1 MSIDNYALERLDDTL
16 DEIETVADSIEME
29 LDDRVQEVTLGD
41 ELRDMVSKARG
52 YLRDIES
59 SAEDDDEDL
68 LELDPSDLPSADVED
83 FKSRVLDAIPSGASM
98 KFRMDVEEMLEKFN
112 GVY

>member
-16 DEIETVADSIEME
+16 DEIEELADDQPEIEE
-29 LDDRVQEVTLGD
+29 AVE
-41 ELRDMVSKARG
+41 KARH
-52 YLRDIES
+52 YLRDIEDY
-59 SAEDDDEDL
+59 DDDDDDL
-68 LELDPSDLPSADVED
+68 LELDPSDLPSEDIGD
-83 FKSRVLDAIPSGASM
+83 FKTRVLDAIPSGASM

>member
-1 MSIDNYALERLDDTL
+1 MSIDNYAVERLEDTL
-16 DEIETVADSIEME
+16 DEIETVADSIEIE

-41 ELRDMVSKARG
+41 DLREMVSKARG
-52 YLRDIES
+52 YLRDIENS
-59 SAEDDDEDL
+59 DDDEDM
-68 LELDPSDLPSADVED
+68 LELDPSDLPSADIAD

-98 KFRMDVEEMLEKFN
+98 KFRMDVEEMLEKFK

>member
-1 MSIDNYALERLDDTL
+1 MSIDNYAVERLDDTL
-16 DEIETVADSIEME
+16 DEIEDLADGNIEIE
-29 LDDRVQEVTLGD
+29 DAVHR
-41 ELRDMVSKARG
+41 ARG
-52 YLRDIES
+52 YISDIKDS
-59 SAEDDDEDL
+59 DDDL
-68 LELDPSDLPSADVED
+68 SSSDVQE

>member
-16 DEIETVADSIEME
+16 DEIEELADDQPEIEE
-29 LDDRVQEVTLGD
+29 AVE
-41 ELRDMVSKARG
+41 KARR
-52 YLRDIES
+52 YLRDIENS
-59 SAEDDDEDL
+59 DDDDDL
-68 LELDPSDLPSADVED
+68 LELDPDDLPSADVQD
-83 FKSRVLDAIPSGASM
+83 FKTRVLDAIPSGASM

>member
-16 DEIETVADSIEME
+16 DEIESVAGSIDME
-29 LDDRVQEVTLGD
+29 LEDRVENPDLGD
-41 ELRDMVSKARG
+41 DLRELVDKARG
-52 YLRDIES
+52 YLQDIENS
-59 SAEDDDEDL
+59 DDDDDM
-68 LELDPSDLPSADVED
+68 LELDPADFPAADIQD

-98 KFRMDVEEMLEKFN
+98 KFRMDIEEMLEKFN

>member
-1 MSIDNYALERLDDTL
+1 MSIDNYAVERLDNTL
-16 DEIETVADSIEME
+16 DEIEELADDQIEIEE
-29 LDDRVQEVTLGD
+29 LVD
-41 ELRDMVSKARG
+41 KARG
-52 YLRDIES
+52 YLRDIENS
-59 SAEDDDEDL
+59 DDDEDM
-68 LELDPSDLPSADVED
+68 LELDPSDLPSADIAD

>member
-16 DEIETVADSIEME
+16 DEIEELADDQPEIEE
-29 LDDRVQEVTLGD
+29 AVE
-41 ELRDMVSKARG
+41 KARH
-52 YLRDIES
+52 YLRDIEDY
-59 SAEDDDEDL
+59 DDDDDDL
-68 LELDPSDLPSADVED
+68 LELDPSDLPSADIGD
-83 FKSRVLDAIPSGASM
+83 FKTRVLDAIPSGASM

>member
-1 MSIDNYALERLDDTL
+1 MSIDNYAVERLDDTL
-16 DEIETVADSIEME
+16 DEIEDLADGNTEIE
-29 LDDRVQEVTLGD
+29 DAIHR
-41 ELRDMVSKARG
+41 ARG
-52 YLRDIES
+52 YLQDIEDS
-59 SAEDDDEDL
+59 DEDDDL
-68 LELDPSDLPSADVED
+68 LELDPEDLPSADVQD

>member
-1 MSIDNYALERLDDTL
+1 MSIDNYAVERLDDIL
-16 DEIETVADSIEME
+16 DEIENLADDQPDIE
-29 LDDRVQEVTLGD
+29 DAVR
-41 ELRDMVSKARG
+41 RARG
-52 YLRDIES
+52 YLSDIENS
-59 SAEDDDEDL
+59 DDDD
-68 LELDPSDLPSADVED
+68 DLPSADVQD

>member
-16 DEIETVADSIEME
+16 DEIEDLADDQPEIEE
-29 LDDRVQEVTLGD
+29 AVER
-41 ELRDMVSKARG
+41 ARG
-52 YLRDIES
+52 YLRDIENS
-59 SAEDDDEDL
+59 DDDGDM
-68 LELDPSDLPSADVED
+68 LELDPSDLPSADIAD